1 MFCLQTLFL
10 WLDVKSSRDYIDEE
24 LVVAQEGRISTSE
37 VHLGLG
43 LVCLDGELGEELCHR
58 DLHLN
63 YSKSFTCNMLFL
75 K

>member
-24 LVVAQEGRISTSE
+24 LVVAQVGRISASE
-37 VHLGLG
+37 VNLGLG
-43 LVCLDGELGEELCHR
+43 LVCLDGELGEEFCHR

-63 YSKSFTCNMLFL
+63 HSKPFTCNMLFL